1 MYFLEFLKL
10 HILLQFT
17 IKLTPLPKYNKDL
30 IAYKASS
37 SVQLYVDL

>member
-17 IKLTPLPKYNKDL
+17 IKLAPLPKYNKDL
-30 IAYKASS
+30 ITYKTSL
-37 SVQLYVDL
+37 SVRLYLDL